1 MSVQIKICGL
11 TSVSDAL
18 AASDAGADFIGLIF
32 APESP
37 RAVTPAIGADLH
49 TALAGRARTVG
60 VFRNAEVKTILA
72 IHARVGFDLVQLHG
86 RESPDFCRQMPVPVI
101 KVFEITPE
109 LTAAEVAAYRH
120 AATWFLFDRPK
131 GETSPDWTVRAA
143 RFLATVP
150 PPLPF
155 FFAGGLTA
163 DSVSGIVRDVAPFG
177 VDVASGVEVSPR
189 EKDPARMTAFCEAAR
204 KGHF

>member
-1 MSVQIKICGL
+1 MSVSIKICGL
-11 TSVSDAL
+11 TNVSDGL
-18 AASDAGADFIGLIF
+18 AASVAGADFIGLIF

-37 RAVTPAIGADLH
+37 RAVTPAVAADIH
-49 TALAGRARTVG
+49 ASLAGRARTVG
-60 VFRNAEVKTILA
+60 VFRNAEVETILDT
-72 IHARVGFDLVQLHG
+72 HARVGFDLVQLHG
-86 RESPDFCRQMPVPVI
+86 RESPEFCRRMPVPVI
-101 KVFEITPE
+101 KVFEITPD
-109 LTAAEVAAYRH
+109 LTHAEVTAYRDV
-120 AATWFLFDRPK
+120 ATWFLFDRPK

-163 DSVSGIVRDVAPFG
+163 DSVSGIVRDIAPFG
-177 VDVASGVEVSPR
+177 VDVASGVETSPR
-189 EKDPARMTAFCEAAR
+189 EKDPTRMTAFCEAAR